1 MKDYSPPQ
9 GVRRAS
15 YLDVSPEPEALSDG
29 AQGGV
34 SPGGRGSRRASVCM
48 AAEALMAG
56 MKDGG
61 GGGSASSST
70 RAVNSSRAPPLG
82 DARSVEWDGRVVV
95 RD

>member
-1 MKDYSPPQ
+1 MQ

-15 YLDVSPEPEALSDG
+15 YLDVSPEALSDG
-29 AQGGV
+29 
-34 SPGGRGSRRASVCM
+34 SISRRASVCM

-61 GGGSASSST
+61 GGSASSST

-82 DARSVEWDGRVVV
+82 YARSVEWDGRVVV